1 MCWMMS
7 GLGGSEVR
15 PPSSSSSLLLEGEL
29 LRSRG
34 PSGEG
39 DRDTGVI
46 GERGA
51 GRVSMLMKNGLVE

>member
-1 MCWMMS
+1 MIS

-15 PPSSSSSLLLEGEL
+15 PPSSSSSPLLLLDGEL

-34 PSGEG
+34 PNGEG
-39 DRDTGVI
+39 DRDAGVI

-51 GRVSMLMKNGLVE
+51 GRVSELLENGLVG

>member
-1 MCWMMS
+1 MMS

-15 PPSSSSSLLLEGEL
+15 PPSSSSSLPLLLEGEL

-51 GRVSMLMKNGLVE
+51 GRVSALLKNGLVG

>member
-1 MCWMMS
+1 MMS

-15 PPSSSSSLLLEGEL
+15 PPSSSSSPLLLDGEL

-34 PSGEG
+34 PRGEG
-39 DRDTGVI
+39 DGDTGVI

-51 GRVSMLMKNGLVE
+51 GRVSVLLKNGLEG